1 MVLAKSVVKNK
12 FWILRSESGKV
23 GTVEAEG
30 KGFKVNLNGTVN
42 SFRTLRSAKEKIG
55 IDFEPVPPTKSRQ
68 PQNHVNGYPTEGR
81 AHNPVIDVRRKIP
94 MFTKQSNSK
103 SWYAAGW
110 YVINQAGHW
119 QPMLCPK
126 KIILDR
132 YPYQGPFY
140 TKDQAREST
149 HR

>member
-12 FWILRSESGKV
+12 FWILRSDDDKV

-30 KGFKVNLNGTVN
+30 KGFKVNINGTVN
-42 SFRTLRSAKEKIG
+42 TFRTLKSAKEKIG
-55 IDFEPVPPTKSRQ
+55 IDFEAAPTVKTKT
-68 PQNHVNGYPTEGR
+68 PQNHVNGYVTDGK
-81 AHNPVIDVRRKIP
+81 AYNPVIDVRRKIP
-94 MFTKQSNSK
+94 LFTRQNSSK

-110 YVINQAGHW
+110 YMINQAGHW

-132 YPYQGPFY
+132 YPYMGPFH
-140 TKDQAREST
+140 TKEQAREST
-149 HR
+149 HS